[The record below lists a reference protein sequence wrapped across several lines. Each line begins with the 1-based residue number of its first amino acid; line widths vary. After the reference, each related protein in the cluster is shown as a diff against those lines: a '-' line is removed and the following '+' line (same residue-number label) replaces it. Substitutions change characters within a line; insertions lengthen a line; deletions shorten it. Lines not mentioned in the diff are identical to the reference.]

1 MKVILDTSVI
11 VSGLLSPKGTPAQII
26 AHWMKGSFTLL
37 YTQPILA
44 EYDDV
49 LHRAWLT
56 ERLAH
61 VPEHVP
67 EFLAA
72 VIGLGK
78 QVKGYVNVAGAVRD
92 PFDEMFLA
100 CAILG
105 EADYLVSV
113 DKDLLTLQ
121 QIQRTLILMP
131 GKFLP
136 LVQ

>member
-11 VSGLLSPKGTPAQII
+11 VSGLFSPKGTPAQII
-26 AHWMKGSFTLL
+26 GHWMKGSFTLL
-37 YTQPILA
+37 YTQSMLT

-49 LHRAWLT
+49 LQRAWLT

-61 VPEHVP
+61 VPDRVP
-67 EFLAA
+67 EFLTA
-72 VIGLGK
+72 VIGLGE

-121 QIQRTLILMP
+121 QIQRTVILMP
-131 GKFLP
+131 GEFLP
-136 LVQ
+136 LIQ

>member
-26 AHWMKGSFTLL
+26 AYWMKGNFTLL
-37 YTQPILA
+37 YTQSMLA

-49 LHRAWLT
+49 LHRVWLT

-61 VPEHVP
+61 VPERVP
-67 EFLAA
+67 EFLTT
-72 VIGLGK
+72 VVSLGE

-105 EADYLVSV
+105 EADCLVSV
-113 DKDLLTLQ
+113 DKDLLSLK
-121 QIQRTLILMP
+121 QIQNTLILTP